1 MKMIFKYLGRY
12 PVFRQH
18 GTIFIVLSLF
28 ASAIYADVT
37 VNNLEKNDKIVS
49 DSLSVQ
55 NVTYEQ
61 AISEQ
66 AISQKNM
73 ARPDT
78 DNESKGWELYAEQWE
93 LARSGES
100 VLLLPVLN
108 QLINAWLLEKHKKI
122 EIQYPGGEEGEFWV
136 QELTD
141 WLVSLGI
148 PSNHM
153 VIVPGSGADDM
164 IKFGLIK

>member
-78 DNESKGWELYAEQWE
+78 DNESKDGNYMQNNGSWRAVVNLYCYY
-93 LARSGES
+93 
-100 VLLLPVLN
+100 
-108 QLINAWLLEKHKKI
+108 
-122 EIQYPGGEEGEFWV
+122 QY
-136 QELTD
+136 
-141 WLVSLGI
+141 
-148 PSNHM
+148 
-153 VIVPGSGADDM
+153 
-164 IKFGLIK
+164 